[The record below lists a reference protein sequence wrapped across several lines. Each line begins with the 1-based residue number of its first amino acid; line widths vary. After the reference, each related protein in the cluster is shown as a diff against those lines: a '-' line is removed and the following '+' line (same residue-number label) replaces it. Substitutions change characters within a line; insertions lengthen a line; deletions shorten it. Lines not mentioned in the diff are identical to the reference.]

1 MMPLCIYKKLCGFA
15 ALRTIFVL
23 KLNMRL
29 LLFFILALSFIQCDN
44 KKKEQTDT
52 DIPTDTSVSTS
63 VPASNFMSI
72 PREKMESL
80 WNNCTSIDFIVIDQP
95 YSISA
100 NDQQQSRAFL
110 RHVSTD
116 LATPLN
122 TCKKTATISYLGSDG
137 ILLDADLYFADLN
150 TGCNYFVFYEDGKIK
165 YANKITQEGYD
176 YYKQIF
182 GSVKVQTEGK

>member
-1 MMPLCIYKKLCGFA
+1 
-15 ALRTIFVL
+15 
-23 KLNMRL
+23 MRFI
-29 LLFFILALSFIQCDN
+29 LLFIISLLFIQCGD
-44 KKKEQTDT
+44 KKKEET
-52 DIPTDTSVSTS
+52 PTFTETVTTTNT
-63 VPASNFMSI
+63 PTASFESI
-72 PREKMESL
+72 PRTTMEAL

-100 NDQQQSRAFL
+100 NDQQQARAFL

-116 LATPLN
+116 IATPLN
-122 TCKKTATISYLGSDG
+122 TCNKTATISYLGSDG

-150 TGCNYFVFYEDGKIK
+150 TGCNYYVFYEGGKAK

-182 GSVKVQTEGK
+182 GSVQVQTEKK

>member
-1 MMPLCIYKKLCGFA
+1 
-15 ALRTIFVL
+15 
-23 KLNMRL
+23 MRL
-29 LLFFILALSFIQCDN
+29 ILLLVVSLLFLQCGN
-44 KKKEQTDT
+44 EKKQQTDT
-52 DIPTDTSVSTS
+52 PTDDTMTTTST
-63 VPASNFMSI
+63 PASNFASI
-72 PREKMESL
+72 PKETMMSL
-80 WNNCTSIDFIVIDQP
+80 WDNCTSIDFIVIDKP

-116 LATPLN
+116 AATPVN
-122 TCKKTATISYLGSDG
+122 SCSKTATISYLGSDG

-150 TGCNYFVFYEDGKIK
+150 TGCNYFVFYEDGKAK

-182 GSVKVQTEGK
+182 GSVQVQTEGQ